1 MAESAEGVEV
11 LNSNEAAFEAG
22 TGTTDDRLLSAI
34 HIFAVPQ
41 PWSTHPKTF
50 AAVAAAK
57 ARASRA
63 HGCSLQE
70 EAKGAGQGPQELAVG
85 VECNPVVLGVG
96 FQDWSAN
103 GSTDRALHHLAL
115 TQSGDA
121 VMCTSPSTGDGLKL
135 YINAVS
141 AEPKS
146 DDQDN
151 GNGRRVTLSIGA
163 PHTGPVK
170 FVAWARAPGAAAD
183 AAPSAIVLT
192 DALASPPSE
201 AHWVLRKDE
210 LATVPAYH
218 VAVPGTDLVWDR
230 ACKRHV
236 IEIYEKHGGPNQSWC
251 L

>member
-1 MAESAEGVEV
+1 V
-11 LNSNEAAFEAG
+11 
-22 TGTTDDRLLSAI
+22 
-34 HIFAVPQ
+34 FAVPQ

-63 HGCSLQE
+63 HGCILQE
-70 EAKGAGQGPQELAVG
+70 EAKGAGKGPQELAVG
-85 VECNPVVLGVG
+85 VERNLVVLGVG
-96 FQDWSAN
+96 FLDWSAN
-103 GSTDRALHHLAL
+103 GATDRALHHLAL

-121 VMCTSPSTGDGLKL
+121 VMCTTPSPADGLKL
-135 YINAVS
+135 YINAVA
-141 AEPKS
+141 AEAKS
-146 DDQDN
+146 DDQDSS
-151 GNGRRVTLSIGA
+151 NGRRVTLSIGA

-170 FVAWARAPGAAAD
+170 YVAWDKAPGAAVD
-183 AAPSAIVLT
+183 AATSAIVLT
-192 DALASPPSE
+192 DALEAPPFE
-201 AHWVLRKDE
+201 AHWELRKDE

-236 IEIYEKHGGPNQSWC
+236 IELYKGHGGPNQSWC